1 MRKKVSIFLC
11 FLYVVFMAVVAVQL
25 FLKDNNSDAL
35 IALGGVACGL
45 IPLLII
51 LFILFIFPQLLLQ
64 YELFIFLFLP
74 QKSYF

>member
-35 IALGGVACGL
+35 IALGGVL
-45 IPLLII
+45 VV
-51 LFILFIFPQLLLQ
+51 LFH
-64 YELFIFLFLP
+64 
-74 QKSYF
+74 S